1 MQKSVDNNMNK
12 KNKKKKEEEIE
23 LPSKKTQVSSALL
36 VHLMLAHVF
45 VVNPLNASNERIVA
59 RPFLCSHTV
68 SHHHLHWTGE
78 GCEHHQQGLCHHYRG

>member
-45 VVNPLNASNERIVA
+45 VVNPLNASNE
-59 RPFLCSHTV
+59 
-68 SHHHLHWTGE
+68 
-78 GCEHHQQGLCHHYRG
+78 